1 MFTRKG
7 KSILWIPFLAL
18 FVIMACLPT
27 FGNHQIAQPPNQG
40 ESSTLTALSTL
51 QQVIVEIRTF
61 TPTKGPSITPSPIET
76 ETPVVT
82 STLTAVPIT
91 PTKTSIPPTA
101 TKIIINNAN
110 TQASLDYSCEV
121 IKTTPY
127 YGTVFTPGTNF
138 QAIWLVRNTGRKN
151 WDGSSVDYFYESGT
165 DLHVISGYDLQKSL
179 NVGGTREI
187 RVDMEAPKDNGT
199 HTTRWIFQIADEQ
212 FCPLTITIIVA
223 N

>member
-7 KSILWIPFLAL
+7 KFVLWLPFLAL
-18 FVIMACLPT
+18 FVIVACLPT
-27 FGNHQIAQPPNQG
+27 FGSPQG
-40 ESSTLTALSTL
+40 EVSSPTATL
-51 QQVIVEIRTF
+51 QQVIIEIRTF
-61 TPTKGPSITPSPIET
+61 TPTTGPSVTPSPAET
-76 ETPVVT
+76 ETAAV
-82 STLTAVPIT
+82 SATLTDIPFT
-91 PTKTSIPPTA
+91 PTTTSIPPTA
-101 TKIIINNAN
+101 TSIIKNSG
-110 TQASLDYSCEV
+110 TLESSDYACTV

-138 QAIWLVRNTGRKN
+138 KAIWLIRNTGRKN

-165 DLHVISGYDLQKSL
+165 AFHTVAGYDLQKSL

-199 HTTRWIFQIADEQ
+199 YTTNWIFQIADEQ